1 MDLFARQEAVRRR
14 SRWLLVLF
22 GLAVAGIVLA
32 VDAAVLLVLA
42 ASGGLKPGSV
52 AGVLAITTV
61 ATLLLIGGASLYRTM
76 SLRKG
81 GASVALAMGGTPVPP
96 DVQEPALK
104 RLRNVVEEM
113 AIAAGTS
120 VPQVF
125 VLEDETRI
133 NAFAAGFGTAD
144 AAIAVTRG
152 ALDRLNRSEL
162 QGVIAHEFGHIVN
175 GDIRLNLRLVG
186 VLFGIVMLGIVGR
199 HLLGQ
204 RRVARAGRRD
214 GAGLVLFGIAL
225 IIVGALGQFFAR
237 LIKAGISRQ
246 REFLAD
252 ASALQYTREPDGLV
266 GAFLKIAGVPG
277 EGRLMAPEAE
287 EISHMLFQDGFGFS
301 GWMATHPPLFDR
313 IRALRPGFKA
323 ARLDDAFARQGMAP
337 PSGMDEDR
345 ALGLAPAAPL
355 PPPEHRIIASP
366 AAVSASMGQC
376 QRADHDRAVA
386 VFGALPETV
395 ERAARDREDALP
407 LLYGLLLAKAG
418 PVRVKQRVEM
428 AARVP
433 ASLVGQAQDFADRLE
448 DLHAALRLP
457 LAQLAL
463 ASLKRRPRAE
473 LQAIADV
480 CFALV
485 HADGQVSLFEYA
497 LASLLRQDLEAFVEP
512 GAPWRRPERR
522 LVDLEND
529 VVAVLA
535 AMAHAGHAATADAQR
550 AFMAGLQRV
559 LPNSTARYVP
569 PTGGLAVLDEA
580 WPRLDALVPKAKVL
594 LIEGLS
600 AAAAHDGHLA
610 VAEAELLRLVAALL
624 HAPLPAALAPPADER
639 R

>member
-22 GLAVAGIVLA
+22 ALAVVAIVLA
-32 VDAAVLLVLA
+32 VDVAVLLALA
-42 ASGGLKPGSV
+42 ASGGLKAGSV
-52 AGVLAITTV
+52 AGILAMTTV

-81 GASVALAMGGTPVPP
+81 GAAVALAMGGTLVPP
-96 DVQEPALK
+96 DVQEPGLR

-133 NAFAAGFGTAD
+133 NAFAAGFGRAD

-162 QGVIAHEFGHIVN
+162 QGVVAHEFGHIVN

-204 RRVARAGRRD
+204 RRVARDGRRE
-214 GAGLVLFGIAL
+214 GAGLVFVGLAL
-225 IIVGALGQFFAR
+225 VVVGALGQFFAR

-277 EGRLMAPEAE
+277 QGRLVAPEAE
-287 EISHMLFQDGFGFS
+287 EISHMLFEDGIGFS
-301 GWMATHPPLFDR
+301 GWMATHPPLLDR
-313 IRALRPGFKA
+313 IRAIRPGFKPA
-323 ARLDDAFARQGMAP
+323 KLDDAYARQSMAP
-337 PSGMDEDR
+337 PSGVDEDR

-355 PPPEHRIIASP
+355 PTADHRVVASP
-366 AAVSASMGQC
+366 SAIAAAGGQC
-376 QRADHDRAVA
+376 QRADHDRALA
-386 VFGALPETV
+386 VLGALPEVV

-407 LLYGLLLAKAG
+407 LLYGLLLSKNAA
-418 PVRVKQRVEM
+418 VRRKQQAEM
-428 AARVP
+428 AARAP
-433 ASLVGQAQDFADRLE
+433 AAVVGQAQDFADRLE
-448 DLHAALRLP
+448 ELHAALRLP
-457 LAQLAL
+457 LAELAL
-463 ASLKRRPRAE
+463 ASLKRRSRSE
-473 LQAIADV
+473 LHAIADV

-485 HADGQVSLFEYA
+485 HADGHVSLFEYA
-497 LASLLRQDLEAFVEP
+497 LASRLRQELEAFIDP
-512 GAPWRRPERR
+512 RAPWRRPHRR
-522 LVDLEND
+522 LVDLETD

-535 AMAHAGHAATADAQR
+535 AMAHAGHASTADAQR

-559 LPNSTARYVP
+559 LPKSTARYVP
-569 PTGGLAVLDEA
+569 PSGGLAALDDA
-580 WPRLDALVPKAKVL
+580 WPRLDDLVPKAKVL

-610 VAEAELLRLVAALL
+610 VAEAELLRLVATLL
-624 HAPLPAALAPPADER
+624 EAPLPAALAPPEER